1 MVDHDPAWAAHFD
14 VQRRRLSVLLAPW
27 INGGIHHVGS
37 TAVPGLAAKPIVDIM
52 AGVASLEDSRTAIPV
67 LEADGWLYAPYK
79 PQVMHWFCRP
89 SPARREF
96 HLHLVPT
103 ESTEFA
109 ARLAFRDALRADPHL
124 ARRYEELKRSL
135 AERHC
140 NDREAYTEAKGRFI
154 AGVLA
159 SGTAAER

>member
-1 MVDHDPAWAAHFD
+1 
-14 VQRRRLSVLLAPW
+14 
-27 INGGIHHVGS
+27 
-37 TAVPGLAAKPIVDIM
+37 VPGLAAKPIVDIM

-67 LEADGWLYAPYK
+67 LEADGWLYAPHK

-103 ESTEFA
+103 ESTEFR

-124 ARRYEELKRSL
+124 AHRYDELKRSL
-135 AERHC
+135 AERHR
-140 NDREAYTEAKGRFI
+140 NDREAYTEAKGQFI
-154 AGVLA
+154 ADVLA
-159 SGTAAER
+159 SGTPAER